1 MWIMTTLL
9 GTKNLVFRNARKVST
24 MPTKPCKPTLYN
36 ADTVRESGVNVNKI
50 LPSSA
55 CDDAV
60 DATVLRPESDE
71 ISLHNTKIRLA
82 SKAEIRLLMGSGMAT
97 KDTLAAPEG
106 RPKCP

>member
-9 GTKNLVFRNARKVST
+9 GTKNGTFRNARKVST

-55 CDDAV
+55 CDDGL
-60 DATVLRPESDE
+60 DATLLRPVSGE

-82 SKAEIRLLMGSGMAT
+82 SKAKIRLLMGYRAAA
-97 KDTLAAPEG
+97 KDSLAAPEG
-106 RPKCP
+106 RLNCP